1 MTRLIVAALLA
12 ALGTTP
18 AAAGAAS
25 AVFAGDPTD
34 PGSGAP
40 YEILPGKPLVRPGL
54 DHILGTGDDVVDAS
68 IVGDIDLVVRTGT
81 RDASPVI
88 PPPALGGA
96 DPPTVGIAG
105 PRNAGGSEVPFT
117 VFLSDGITSGE
128 APAGR
133 RLAAA
138 DMDGH
143 PVIVAAFA
151 DLDGDGMIGPTAGGG
166 GSAQALRLRELLP
179 VGRAAALC
187 NGGVARG
194 AIAVQRGLPPSQGG
208 LRVVL
213 TALALT
219 GPFDAAVFDGAIPSG
234 PAIATA
240 LPFLPQRDLTRM
252 IRDRAVPAG
261 PATTLQS
268 LVQFAAVPAPG
279 AYALPLDG
287 SEPTIDGAIVHS
299 QPAVRVALRDGAAPR
314 DVDLPLEQLTLG
326 TEGAAGLLR
335 LRLVGVDRF
344 DNPADAATPQPVRIL
359 ADGPLRLLSP
369 RLTRRGA
376 ALMLRRGSLRVAG
389 RVPPDTADG
398 AAGTIRV
405 ERDGVVVA
413 TLPYTVRAA
422 ANRPRADL
430 VVPSSA
436 AATIQAG
443 IDAATDRDGDGH
455 IVVAVR
461 PGLYR
466 EAVAVRRF
474 VDLIGAGRAQTILLG
489 DGSAPVVEVLS
500 PGSLVSGVTAIGGWR
515 GVELGGASTRLF
527 DVLAWRNG
535 EVGLYLGGADTDAEH
550 ATARENGGDGVHAFG
565 AGARCDDVWSDN
577 NTGNGGSSA
586 GAGITWRGTRVTRN
600 GLAGIT
606 LLGGGPTVADSA
618 CVAND
623 GDGLSVLDAPSA
635 TLADNLCALNDED
648 GLRIESSDDAV
659 VVGNTLDDNH
669 RYGLFLRRSA
679 NTDFSRAAGAQP
691 PPGDNG
697 ASGNRRGDVFV
708 RPD

>member
-1 MTRLIVAALLA
+1 MSRVIIAALLA
-12 ALGTTP
+12 ALSTTP
-18 AAAGAAS
+18 STAGAAS

-34 PGSGAP
+34 PSSGAA
-40 YEILPGKPLVRPGL
+40 YEILPGQPLVRPGL
-54 DHILGTGDDVVDAS
+54 DRIFGTGDDLVDPS
-68 IVGDIDLVVRTGT
+68 ILGDIDLVVRAGT
-81 RDASPVI
+81 RNAGAVI
-88 PPPALGGA
+88 PAPALGGA
-96 DPPTVGIAG
+96 AALPVGIAG
-105 PRNAGGSEVPFT
+105 PRNAGGSEIPFT
-117 VFLSDGITSGE
+117 VFLSDGITGAE

-138 DMDGH
+138 DMDGI

-151 DLDGDGMIGPTAGGG
+151 DLDGDGMIGPTANGGG
-166 GSAQALRLRELLP
+166 ATQALRLRELLP
-179 VGRAAALC
+179 VGRAAALFSA
-187 NGGVARG
+187 GVAQG
-194 AIAVQRGLPPSQGG
+194 AIAVQRGLPASQGG
-208 LRVVL
+208 LRIAL

-234 PAIATA
+234 PAIASA
-240 LPFLPQRDLTRM
+240 LPFLPQRDLARM

-279 AYALPLDG
+279 SYALPLDG

-299 QPAVRVALRDGAAPR
+299 QPAVRIALRDGAASR
-314 DVDLPLEQLTLG
+314 DADLRLDELTLG
-326 TEGAAGLLR
+326 TEGAAGLVR
-335 LRLVGVDRF
+335 LRLVAVDRF
-344 DNPADAATPQPVRIL
+344 DNRADAATPQPVRIL

-369 RLTRRGA
+369 RLTRRGEA
-376 ALMLRRGSLRVAG
+376 RALRRGSLRVAG
-389 RVPPDTADG
+389 RVLPGTPDG

-413 TLPYTVRAA
+413 TLPYTVSAA
-422 ANRPRADL
+422 ANRRRSDL
-430 VVPSSA
+430 VVPSNT

-443 IDAATDRDGDGH
+443 LDAATDRDGDGH

-466 EAVAVRRF
+466 ESLVLTRAVE
-474 VDLIGAGRAQTILLG
+474 LIGAGAEQTVVQG
-489 DGSAPVVEVLS
+489 DGGAPVIDVRSVAAI
-500 PGSLVSGVTAIGGWR
+500 VSGVTALGGTR
-515 GVELGGASTRLF
+515 GVQLTGNNARLF
-527 DVLAWRNG
+527 DVVAWRNLD
-535 EVGLYLGGADTDAEH
+535 VGISLTGNGTSAEGGAAH
-550 ATARENGGDGVHAFG
+550 ENGGDGVHLA
-565 AGARCDDVWSDN
+565 AAAARCADLRIDN
-577 NTGNGGSSA
+577 NAGNGGSSSGS
-586 GAGITWRGTRVTRN
+586 GADWSGNHITRN
-600 GLAGIT
+600 ALAGIA
-606 LLGGGPTVADSA
+606 LQGGSPTVADNA
-618 CVAND
+618 CIANN
-623 GDGLSVLDAPSA
+623 GDGLSLLDAPGA

-659 VVGNTLDDNH
+659 VVGNRLDDNH

-691 PPGDNG
+691 PPGDNT